1 MGIRISKDI
10 GYYLP
15 KKMVKSILK
24 KNYRDILEELDYED
38 NKKASFKEEVMR
50 MMKNH
55 AELSDAPDAKKEA
68 HMFFYAINNNE
79 YNWEPTDLIRQV
91 FNCDDEHGVLFRT
104 PEFVNK
110 SRHDDD
116 IDYYEEDGIIKFK
129 ARLLN
134 RSIYPCSGF
143 IFKGS
148 EDQTIVDCLKS
159 LEEKK
164 EIKPGVVV
172 DGNVINTL
180 LYMLHKKTFD
190 GASFYKE
197 LRKTQAF
204 HPNVEPLAWVIAK
217 ASGVLLDSVNEVQ
230 FRTTVEPAIITTW
243 G

>member
-38 NKKASFKEEVMR
+38 NKKTSFKEEVMR

-55 AELSDAPDAKKEA
+55 ADMSDAPDAKKESQ
-68 HMFFYAINNNE
+68 MFFYAINNKE

-159 LEEKK
+159 PEEKK

-217 ASGVLLDSVNEVQ
+217 ASGILLDSVNEMQ